1 MGFEEGGTG
10 DTLVKVHHNCDADLL
25 EICSHDEE
33 CVDEGAFCA
42 IPSTKH
48 HQFSNVGKRIEGLAR
63 CLCDPEHL
71 LKYLGNYISC
81 LVVLE
86 CQNSI
91 MNFIKIMIVNH
102 TPKTNLKFRWLTNPS
117 LQRHKH

>member
-1 MGFEEGGTG
+1 MGFEKGDTG

-42 IPSTKH
+42 TPPAKH
-48 HQFSNVGKRIEGLAR
+48 HQFSNVGNRIEGLAR
-63 CLCDPEHL
+63 CLCDSEHSMT
-71 LKYLGNYISC
+71 YLGNYIIC

-86 CQNSI
+86 CKNII
-91 MNFIKIMIVNH
+91 MSFIKIMTVNH
-102 TPKTNLKFRWLTNPS
+102 RLKN
-117 LQRHKH
+117 